1 MSFNSQ
7 LLILGVFEI
16 IFRESDTVSQSF
28 FQLLFPLRSP
38 SYNLDI
44 LQHNNKEGVQGLQV
58 FAFCLLIVNNEHT
71 KQA

>member
-16 IFRESDTVSQSF
+16 IFRESDAISQSF

-44 LQHNNKEGVQGLQV
+44 LQHKQGVQGLPV
-58 FAFCLLIVNNEHT
+58 FAFCVLIVNNEHT

>member
-1 MSFNSQ
+1 MQYLN
-7 LLILGVFEI
+7 L
-16 IFRESDTVSQSF
+16 F
-28 FQLLFPLRSP
+28 FQILFPLRSP